1 VFCSV
6 GFVFVLPLCF
16 VKTKPNR
23 RKHKGKA
30 KTKPTKQNT
39 KAKQKR
45 KPTEEKRGQYK
56 RSQPK
61 EGLAYQASHTTP
73 VVECLLLYSLIDI
86 SANICLTRQCLTIQ
100 IPVKDLNYTPFVNP
114 KKSSESLLEPLSK
127 IMCIMV
133 SFLSFYII
141 RSEMLNYCFH
151 GNGGHLKVVLGEI
164 RKVREGK
171 MHN

>member
-6 GFVFVLPLCF
+6 GFVFALHLSVVLLVLFLLCLCF
-16 VKTKPNR
+16 VLLVLFLLCL
-23 RKHKGKA
+23 KGKA

-100 IPVKDLNYTPFVNP
+100 IPVKDLTVSMEGNVFILRIFWTCNLTVAVMTSPWTSTITHCCAVIHCKTFPSIDTV
-114 KKSSESLLEPLSK
+114 KSFTG
-127 IMCIMV
+127 I
-133 SFLSFYII
+133 
-141 RSEMLNYCFH
+141 
-151 GNGGHLKVVLGEI
+151 
-164 RKVREGK
+164 
-171 MHN
+171 